1 MYSTI
6 SSDENILNP
15 AYGVGFYFSIINSC
29 LFCLLIPAVYLMVS
43 SDGVIQDKPRP
54 KSRQIRSMLF
64 TAGEDKQPSMSTLS
78 SVRSGSSRI
87 TPSQRTYGDTI
98 RSERSITS
106 ESSNAV
112 SDYSSR
118 SKKTDRYQRL
128 QDPGTS
134 KPSKLVNSIEREE
147 RRIAP
152 KELPAIPER
161 THTSKKPMHSALRIK
176 TEYTDELEQTSRRNR
191 STDRTRSAR
200 GNGAR
205 NADDAKILSRKK
217 SERRPLD
224 GSRKPGRNPSDRSLK
239 SAPESKRSMSGRAE
253 IEMDDFAS
261 STMSDFD
268 DFLKSFDK

>member
-1 MYSTI
+1 
-6 SSDENILNP
+6 
-15 AYGVGFYFSIINSC
+15 
-29 LFCLLIPAVYLMVS
+29 MVS